1 MLDMI
6 VVEYSH
12 QLLIVVPL
20 AVGTDHVSL
29 ELFYS
34 FFGVFFA
41 PKVLNCTD
49 LHFLFFALFW
59 GLFVCFFHISQ
70 Q

>member
-1 MLDMI
+1 MYL

-29 ELFYS
+29 ELFYRFL
-34 FFGVFFA
+34 FFVFCFFA
-41 PKVLNCTD
+41 PKVLNFAD
-49 LHFLFFALFW
+49 LHFLFFVFF
-59 GLFVCFFHISQ
+59 GGFFFHISQ

>member
-29 ELFYS
+29 ELFYR
-34 FFGVFFA
+34 FFGG
-41 PKVLNCTD
+41 
-49 LHFLFFALFW
+49 FLLQRF
-59 GLFVCFFHISQ
+59 
-70 Q
+70 